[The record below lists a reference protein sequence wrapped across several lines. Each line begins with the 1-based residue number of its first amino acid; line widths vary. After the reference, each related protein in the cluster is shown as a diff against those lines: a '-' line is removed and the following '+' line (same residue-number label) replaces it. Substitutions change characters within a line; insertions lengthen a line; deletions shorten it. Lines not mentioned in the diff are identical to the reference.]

1 MPITIYDLCGA
12 NHSQRFS
19 PYCWRVK
26 MAILHKGFQI
36 EEIPTPF
43 TKIPEI
49 AGGISAT
56 VPVIEDAE
64 NIISDSWEIAA
75 YLERTYP
82 DRPTLFGGE
91 EGLALTRFVE
101 SWVDMSVNPIIA
113 SLIVK
118 DIHDILSPED
128 QQYFRESREKRFGK
142 SLEVVQQNRDDRVQ
156 ILHDALRPFGRI
168 LKQQDYFGGDNP
180 LYADYILF
188 GSLQWPH
195 VASSFELLQ
204 ENDPIMHWFRR
215 CQSLYGGIGATVD
228 RAFV

>member
-12 NHSQRFS
+12 NQSHRFS

-26 MAILHKGFQI
+26 MAIMHKEFQI

-56 VPVIEDAE
+56 VPVIEDGE
-64 NIISDSWEIAA
+64 NTISDSWEIAN
-75 YLERTYP
+75 YLEQTYP
-82 DRPTLFGGE
+82 DRPTLFGGDQ
-91 EGLALTRFVE
+91 GMALTRFVE
-101 SWVDMSVNPIIA
+101 SWVNMSVNPIIA

-128 QQYFRESREKRFGK
+128 QMYFRESREKRFGK
-142 SLEVVQQNRDDRVQ
+142 PLEAVQQNREERVK
-156 ILHDALRPFGRI
+156 ILARLIATIQPNFESSKNF
-168 LKQQDYFGGDNP
+168 LVVNTP
-180 LYADYILF
+180 LFADYILF

-195 VASSFELLQ
+195 VSSSFELLS
-204 ENDPIMHWFRR
+204 R
-215 CQSLYGGIGATVD
+215 G
-228 RAFV
+228 